1 MTMIKWNPM
10 SISSFF
16 DEDFDF
22 PSLATS
28 RNLAS
33 GLNIYETEKEVVAE
47 MAMPGV
53 SEDKVD
59 ISVDGRMVTVSANIE
74 EKKEEKDKKRYFVS
88 SMSSRF
94 NYSFRL
100 PEGVGTDEPDA
111 SLSDG
116 VLTVKFQKRIQNSV
130 KKISVT
136 KKK

>member
-28 RNLAS
+28 RNLTT

-59 ISVDGRMVTVSANIE
+59 ITVDGRMVTVSANIE
-74 EKKEEKDKKRYFVS
+74 EKKRRKR
-88 SMSSRF
+88 
-94 NYSFRL
+94 
-100 PEGVGTDEPDA
+100 
-111 SLSDG
+111 
-116 VLTVKFQKRIQNSV
+116 
-130 KKISVT
+130 
-136 KKK
+136 